1 MNRTIIL
8 LTVSDIF
15 VLTGFGL
22 MQPILAIF
30 IKENLIG
37 GTIFAAGLASMMFIV
52 TKSIVQMPLSRIVDR
67 HKRSFR
73 IKIVVV
79 GTLVMSVVP
88 VIYIF
93 SDHINLIYIAQI
105 IEGIGS
111 GMAFPSWMAIWAR
124 NADINHRSFEWSL
137 YSTLTGIGTG
147 AAALIGAAIAQLSGF
162 VYTFAIVGIMSL
174 FGCFILIGLEAKQK

>member
-1 MNRTIIL
+1 
-8 LTVSDIF
+8 
-15 VLTGFGL
+15 
-22 MQPILAIF
+22 
-30 IKENLIG
+30 
-37 GTIFAAGLASMMFIV
+37 MMFIV

-79 GTLVMSVVP
+79 GTFIISVVP
-88 VIYIF
+88 FIYIF

-111 GMAFPSWMAIWAR
+111 GMAFPSWMAMWTK

-137 YSTLTGIGTG
+137 YSKLTGIGTG
-147 AAALIGAAIAQLSGF
+147 ATALIGATIAQLSGF
-162 VYTFAIVGIMSL
+162 VYTFVIVGMMSL
-174 FGCFILIGLEAKQK
+174 FGCFILIGLETQQK